1 MIVSVIVKV
10 LKNILIIDLALVL
23 WYTCNTLHSSEY
35 KGRMWNM
42 TDSEKLDLI
51 LSELQGVKN
60 NVQGLEGEQQ
70 GMKSDMQSM
79 KSDMQGMKSDMQS
92 MKSDMQGMK
101 SDMQSMKSELQDMK
115 SDMQGMKSEL
125 QDMKNNMQ
133 KLEWKVTGIEVHLE
147 NVTDR
152 NIRLI
157 AEGHLDLSRKLDEAL
172 KVENE
177 KELQGIRLNILED
190 EIRKIK
196 EQFAATA

>member
-1 MIVSVIVKV
+1 
-10 LKNILIIDLALVL
+10 
-23 WYTCNTLHSSEY
+23 
-35 KGRMWNM
+35 M

-133 KLEWKVTGIEVHLE
+133 KLERKVTGIEVHLE

>member
-1 MIVSVIVKV
+1 
-10 LKNILIIDLALVL
+10 
-23 WYTCNTLHSSEY
+23 
-35 KGRMWNM
+35 M
-42 TDSEKLDLI
+42 TDGEKLDLI

-60 NVQGLEGEQQ
+60 NMQNVGDEQQSMKNDMQGL
-70 GMKSDMQSM
+70 KSDMQIM
-79 KSDMQGMKSDMQS
+79 RNDMQS
-92 MKSDMQGMK
+92 LKSDV
-101 SDMQSMKSELQDMK
+101 QSL
-115 SDMQGMKSEL
+115 
-125 QDMKNNMQ
+125 KNGLQ
-133 KLEWKVTGIEVHLE
+133 KLERKVTGIEVHLE

-196 EQFAATA
+196 EQFAVTA